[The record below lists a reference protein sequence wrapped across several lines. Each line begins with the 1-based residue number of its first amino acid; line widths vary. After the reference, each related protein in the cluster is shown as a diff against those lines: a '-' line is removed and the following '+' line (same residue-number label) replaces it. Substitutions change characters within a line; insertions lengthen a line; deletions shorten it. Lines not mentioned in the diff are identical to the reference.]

1 MWWLPLPHSCKQI
14 GLSTW
19 SIYSA
24 AEVTTLWRYANLF
37 IIIVINISTDTY
49 AQTYGRRLPNWR
61 SVGGPSGDQLC
72 CLLVR
77 LCRDCLLLLAQ
88 KAWLVV
94 TYVLHKSCKHFDQM
108 KIARLLHLIQYKFAV
123 PSLPALGPWAPRSR
137 TGRLARKYLPGF
149 PYNWSLRSEINSTL
163 D

>member
-14 GLSTW
+14 DLSTW

-24 AEVTTLWRYANLF
+24 SEVTTLWRYANLF
-37 IIIVINISTDTY
+37 IIIIINISTDTY

-77 LCRDCLLLLAQ
+77 LCRDCLLLLAV

-94 TYVLHKSCKHFDQM
+94 TYTSYTNLANISTKWKSQDCCIWYSTSLQCRLYLHWGPGHP
-108 KIARLLHLIQYKFAV
+108 AAERG
-123 PSLPALGPWAPRSR
+123 PSLENIYRV
-137 TGRLARKYLPGF
+137 
-149 PYNWSLRSEINSTL
+149 SLTTDLCEAK
-163 D
+163 